1 MECTTIY
8 AETQALICIS
18 DKTEFILLGY
28 GHVSFNTLIAIQH
41 NGCLCHFLSHFLQA
55 LTHVITAEESF

>member
-18 DKTEFILLGY
+18 DKSEFILLGY
-28 GHVSFNTLIAIQH
+28 GHLSFNTLIAIQH

-55 LTHVITAEESF
+55 LTHVITAKESF